1 MLALPTASQPEPK
14 RQVLVGTGL
23 VSAAAVMLMGSMLAL
38 WMRFRD
44 HSVDTIGPWK
54 PDTVTVPEVAT
65 NVMLI
70 VFLPLWVFAQWAVW
84 AAKRNDHQHAAVAL
98 ALTGLMGLLLINSQV
113 FTWGQMNVA
122 IADGSYGIMFYALTG
137 TFVALL
143 LGGVLF
149 TVVATFRYLAGREE
163 DLDIVSAVA
172 LYWYAMGFIFAWLW
186 LIVYV
191 TK

>member
-1 MLALPTASQPEPK
+1 MLAMPTASQPEPK
-14 RQVLVGTGL
+14 RQVLVGTAL
-23 VSAAAVMLMGSMLAL
+23 VSAASVMLMGSMLAL

-44 HSVDTIGPWK
+44 HSVDNIGPWK
-54 PDTVTVPEVAT
+54 PDSVTVPEVAT

-84 AAKRNDHQHAAVAL
+84 SAKRNDQQHAGVAL

-143 LGGVLF
+143 LGGVVF

-163 DLDIVSAVA
+163 DVDIVSAVA

>member
-1 MLALPTASQPEPK
+1 MLALPTAAPPEPK
-14 RQVLVGTGL
+14 RQIFVGAAL
-23 VSAAAVMLMGSMLAL
+23 VSAAAVMLMGGMLAV
-38 WMRFRD
+38 WMRWRD
-44 HSVDTIGPWK
+44 HTVDTIGPWK
-54 PDTVTVPEVAT
+54 PGTVTVPEVAT

-84 AAKRNDHQHAAVAL
+84 SAKRDDHHHAAIAL
-98 ALTGLMGLLLINSQV
+98 GLTGVLGLLLINSQV
-113 FTWGQMNVA
+113 FTWTQMNVA
-122 IADGSYGIMFYALTG
+122 IADGAYGVMFYALTG

-143 LGGVLF
+143 LGGVVF

-163 DLDIVSAVA
+163 DHDIVAGVA